1 MVLPIVTPEL
11 QWSDANGK
19 PYAAGTITS
28 YVVGTTTPKATYADP
43 GMTAANP
50 NPLVLDSA
58 GRSLMY
64 GDGDF
69 RLLLHDAAGNLI
81 FDIPATTIVSAAM
94 QPVVVAPTLADAR
107 LAMGIDDAIATEAA
121 TLNAAI
127 AAEAQTRAT
136 GDTSLL
142 NQLNTDIANEATTRS
157 AADATL
163 TANLNAEIARA
174 TAAEAAL
181 GGGTGGGSTQGT
193 TRAGHATADSG
204 GNITA
209 AFSPAFPNG
218 VAVVLL
224 GRADLA
230 SPLPVAS
237 ATTLSL
243 SLSSWSAQLLDGSSA
258 PIPGGIVYWYAIG
271 W

>member
-1 MVLPIVTPEL
+1 MF
-11 QWSDANGK
+11 
-19 PYAAGTITS
+19 
-28 YVVGTTTPKATYADP
+28 
-43 GMTAANP
+43 
-50 NPLVLDSA
+50 
-58 GRSLMY
+58 
-64 GDGDF
+64 GDGEY
-69 RLLLHDAAGNLI
+69 RLILRDAAGNVVW
-81 FDIPATTIVSAAM
+81 DQYSTTIVSAAM